1 MYDLRFYHLIREI
14 TTGEL
19 ADYLGAEL
27 RGNPDQAIVSVAP
40 PKSASPGALCYF
52 SRSKAGDSEISKNAA
67 VCLIRE
73 DEADLLPDGV
83 AGLLVPEPSKSF
95 AIAAEYFLGRREIG
109 VPQNDLG
116 PAVWAD
122 SAVVQHGAVIC
133 DGAEIGENSRIG
145 VNAIIG
151 PGVRIGRD
159 CEIGPGAVVE
169 AALIGNGVRLKANS
183 VIGGTGFGLIP
194 TNTGI
199 LSAPHFGRVILQD
212 KVSLGSCVCVDRGM
226 FDDTVIGEGSQIDNH
241 VHIGHNVQIGRNC
254 VIAAFGGL
262 SGSVVIEDG
271 VQMGGRVGIADHV
284 RIGQGAR
291 LAADAAIMRDIPANE
306 TWGGSPAK
314 PFRQWMK
321 ETAWLSKAVKTRT
334 RSSDK

>member
-1 MYDLRFYHLIREI
+1 M
-14 TTGEL
+14 
-19 ADYLGAEL
+19 
-27 RGNPDQAIVSVAP
+27 
-40 PKSASPGALCYF
+40 
-52 SRSKAGDSEISKNAA
+52 
-67 VCLIRE
+67 
-73 DEADLLPDGV
+73 
-83 AGLLVPEPSKSF
+83 
-95 AIAAEYFLGRREIG
+95 
-109 VPQNDLG
+109 
-116 PAVWAD
+116 
-122 SAVVQHGAVIC
+122 SAVVLLGGGGHCRSVIDVIEQAGLYSILGVLEKEGFSDSNLMGYPLLGSDQDLPAFIEQNCAVVITIGQIKTSEPREKLYRYAKGAGAEMPVVVSPRAYLSRHAKVGSGTTVMHEAIVNC
-133 DGAEIGENSRIG
+133 SAEIGENSRIG